1 VVLHKETIFL
11 AVVAITFALPILLY
25 RPLRRFTPPVVL
37 FIFVGLL
44 FGKTVFG
51 KIFPDA
57 YEIFTASGAPVAVSA
72 IGQWAVFIFVFM
84 VGLHLS
90 FREFQGGKNMT
101 ALCLT
106 SLVSLLVPFIAGF
119 AFGWYFGQ
127 YPELLGFNATR
138 FTYAFASGILLSV
151 TALPV
156 LAMILGKMGYTNERV
171 GKVAIMIAT
180 FKDGALW
187 AMLAV
192 LMTLITLK
200 DGGSDQLFTMLG
212 LTALY
217 GFFMFY
223 PVRYVLLLVYK
234 RDLIHDDVELV
245 ALSAVTMA
253 VSAAA
258 TDYLGLH
265 SLLGMVI
272 AGMVFPEKFK
282 HRLLKDLG
290 KTVENWLMPFFFV
303 SAGLVTEVPLQAD
316 ALFWSLALGA
326 TLVTIITNL
335 FPTAWTAKAT
345 GLLSPMDAYKLGSF
359 TSAKG
364 LMELVVLKALLIAG
378 LISVS
383 TFGALTIMAV
393 LSTAATMPLVLISK
407 KLLHRHETMQ
417 EPLLILETKLS

>member
-1 VVLHKETIFL
+1 MVLHKETIFL
-11 AVVAITFALPILLY
+11 AVVAVTFALPILLY

-51 KIFPDA
+51 KLFPAA
-57 YEIFTASGAPVAVSA
+57 YEAFTAAGAPAAVSA

-90 FREFQGGKNMT
+90 FKEFQGGKNMA
-101 ALCLT
+101 ALMAT
-106 SLVSLLVPFIAGF
+106 SLTSLLVPFATGF

-127 YPELLGFNATR
+127 YSELLGANATR
-138 FTYAFASGILLSV
+138 FTYAFATGILLSV

-156 LAMILGKMGYTNERV
+156 LAMILGRMGYTNERV
-171 GKVAIMIAT
+171 GKVAILIAT

-187 AMLAV
+187 AMLAI
-192 LMTLITLK
+192 LMTLISLK
-200 DGGSDQLFTMLG
+200 DGGTEQLYTMLG
-212 LTALY
+212 LTAVY
-217 GFFMFY
+217 GLFMFY
-223 PVRYVLLLVYK
+223 PVRYALQQINE
-234 RDLIHDDVELV
+234 RGWIHDDVELV
-245 ALSAVTMA
+245 ALAAVTMA

-272 AGMVFPEKFK
+272 AGMVFPEHLK

-290 KTVENWLMPFFFV
+290 KTVEEWLMPFFFV

-316 ALFWSLALGA
+316 WLFWSLALGS
-326 TLVTIITNL
+326 TVVTVLANL
-335 FPTAWTAKAT
+335 FPTAWMAKAT
-345 GLLSPMDAYKLGSF
+345 GLLGPMDAYKLGSF

-364 LMELVVLKALLIAG
+364 LMELVVLKALFTAG
-378 LISVS
+378 LISVA
-383 TFGALTIMAV
+383 TFGALTVMAV
-393 LSTAATMPLVLISK
+393 LSTAATMPLVLICK
-407 KLLHRHETMQ
+407 KCLHHRQVMSVTPELRTY
-417 EPLLILETKLS
+417 